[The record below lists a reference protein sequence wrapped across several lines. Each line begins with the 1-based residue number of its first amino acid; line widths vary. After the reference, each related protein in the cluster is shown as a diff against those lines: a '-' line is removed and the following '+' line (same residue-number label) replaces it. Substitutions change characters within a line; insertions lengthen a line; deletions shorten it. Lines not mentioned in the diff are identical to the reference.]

1 MEVVTVPRPTNA
13 EIDSEILESA
23 ADLIAGRGVEGASLA
38 QIAAAVGYSKAG
50 LLHHFTSKQA
60 LVDAVLAAASDL
72 VAGIGADVDA
82 LPTGPQRDI
91 AVITALARFAIAKP
105 GHMSL
110 VLAAFTAR
118 PTEVELNPVLAG
130 IATGLNTSFVGLCD
144 DTDTERSARIIAA
157 LASIATLARHAARHA
172 AEAGTAAA
180 RALLVTIALDALGVP
195 ASER

>member
-1 MEVVTVPRPTNA
+1 MPRPSNA

-23 ADLIAGRGVEGASLA
+23 AGLIAGRGIEGASLA

-50 LLHHFTSKQA
+50 LLHHFPSKQA

-72 VAGIGADVDA
+72 VAGIGADVEHLD
-82 LPTGPQRDI
+82 PGPARDV
-91 AVITALARFAIAKP
+91 AVITALARFATAKP

-110 VLAAFTAR
+110 VLAAFTGR
-118 PTEVELNPVLAG
+118 PTDVELNPVLAD
-130 IATGLNTSFVGLCD
+130 IATGMRASFVGLCD
-144 DTDTERSARIIAA
+144 TSDAERSARIIAA
-157 LASIATLARHAARHA
+157 LASIAMLAGHAARHA
-172 AEAGTAAA
+172 ADAGTTAA